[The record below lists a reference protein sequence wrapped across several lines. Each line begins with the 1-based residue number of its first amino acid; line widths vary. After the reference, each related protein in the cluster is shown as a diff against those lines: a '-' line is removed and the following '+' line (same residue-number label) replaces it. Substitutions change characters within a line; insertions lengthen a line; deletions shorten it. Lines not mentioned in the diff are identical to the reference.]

1 MSKASK
7 KDRHVV
13 PNPRGGWA
21 VRQSGATKASRVFE
35 SQKEAVTYA
44 RDLARKGGS
53 ELYVHRRDG
62 TISDKNS
69 YGSDPYPLKDKR

>member
-1 MSKASK
+1 MGKETK

-21 VRQSGATKASRVFE
+21 VRQSGAAKASRTFE

-44 RDLARKGGS
+44 RDLAKKGRS
-53 ELYVHRRDG
+53 ELYVHRKDG
-62 TISDKNS
+62 TISDRNS
-69 YGSDPYPLKDKR
+69 YGSDPYPPKDKR